1 LGFLKVPINSDK
13 SDRTCT
19 LGIKIV
25 CSDANSSSN
34 LSRIRLVFTIIF
46 TRAKTSGGLS
56 EKNLTIPYAKDLGK
70 STPQG
75 IPNIFLFISMNL
87 KK

>member
-1 LGFLKVPINSDK
+1 
-13 SDRTCT
+13 
-19 LGIKIV
+19 
-25 CSDANSSSN
+25 
-34 LSRIRLVFTIIF
+34 
-46 TRAKTSGGLS
+46 GGLS
-56 EKNLTIPYAKDLGK
+56 EKNLKIPYAKDLGK